1 MKKAELVFIPS
12 TGVGHV
18 VTMVEMAKVLVDRH
32 HRLSITVL
40 IMQLPF
46 STKVPD
52 YLHSLSLTQ
61 LNNNIK
67 IVELPKLNL
76 SPSNFPSRVSFI
88 DLFIKSH
95 VPLVKEAVSNLI
107 QTESASG
114 DSPRLAGFVLDM
126 FCGDMIEV
134 ANDFGVPSY
143 TFYPSCAAFLGMQLH
158 LQALCDEQNQH
169 ITELKDLVTELT
181 VPSLVK
187 PFPVKALPIVLQQ
200 KEWTRVLFRHARLFR
215 EVKGIIVNTFM
226 ELESYA
232 VESFSNGKL
241 TNVPPVYTIGPI
253 LNLEGDKIDQGSVSS
268 VSKSEIMEWLDDQP
282 PSSVV
287 FLCFG
292 SMGSFS
298 GDQVKEIAFALENSG
313 HRFLWSLRQPPPLG
327 QVGNPTDY
335 VNLTDV
341 LPEGFTDRTVG
352 IGKIIGW
359 APQISILAHKAIGGF
374 VSHCGWNSVLESVW
388 FGVPIAA
395 WPMYAEQQFNAVEMV
410 MELELAVEIKMDYLK
425 DISGESL
432 IIVTAKQIEKGIK
445 ELMDPDCEIRKRMAE
460 MSAKSRKAVMKGGS
474 SFFSMGCLIDEVM
487 GNTEDRI

>member
-12 TGVGHV
+12 TGVGYV

-143 TFYPSCAAFLGMQLH
+143 TFYPSCAAFLGM
-158 LQALCDEQNQH
+158 
-169 ITELKDLVTELT
+169 
-181 VPSLVK
+181 
-187 PFPVKALPIVLQQ
+187 
-200 KEWTRVLFRHARLFR
+200 
-215 EVKGIIVNTFM
+215 
-226 ELESYA
+226 
-232 VESFSNGKL
+232 
-241 TNVPPVYTIGPI
+241 
-253 LNLEGDKIDQGSVSS
+253 
-268 VSKSEIMEWLDDQP
+268 
-282 PSSVV
+282 
-287 FLCFG
+287 
-292 SMGSFS
+292 
-298 GDQVKEIAFALENSG
+298 
-313 HRFLWSLRQPPPLG
+313 
-327 QVGNPTDY
+327 
-335 VNLTDV
+335 
-341 LPEGFTDRTVG
+341 
-352 IGKIIGW
+352 
-359 APQISILAHKAIGGF
+359 
-374 VSHCGWNSVLESVW
+374 
-388 FGVPIAA
+388 
-395 WPMYAEQQFNAVEMV
+395 
-410 MELELAVEIKMDYLK
+410 
-425 DISGESL
+425 
-432 IIVTAKQIEKGIK
+432 
-445 ELMDPDCEIRKRMAE
+445 
-460 MSAKSRKAVMKGGS
+460 
-474 SFFSMGCLIDEVM
+474 
-487 GNTEDRI
+487 